1 MQHDSGDKHI
11 YSHRTRCPLAFPV
24 SIFNIDIKMILHSTL
39 VSALAVVSLLPWL
52 SFSAPTVSRAAS
64 PKYVF
69 AHFMVSYPFQKPLTL
84 TLISLIG
91 RDCREL

>member
-1 MQHDSGDKHI
+1 MQHDSGDKYT
-11 YSHRTRCPLAFPV
+11 YSHRTQCSLAFFV

-39 VSALAVVSLLPWL
+39 ASALAVVSFLPWL
-52 SFSAPTVSRAAS
+52 SFSAPTVSRVAS

-69 AHFMVSYPFQKPLTL
+69 AHFMVSYHFQESLAL